1 MGVRLEEPRRP
12 GTSSPG
18 GPEPLVVF
26 PLDLICGRRCEVP
39 GRLCAWP
46 DAVLESSRR
55 RRRSRGGAS
64 AEGRARCRGTRR
76 RAWPFGGVFG
86 PPHHHHCCT
95 GEAAVSRSLLLAAAT
110 WVVAVAQFVPGF
122 LVESGTDLQEWPK
135 NLSSLFPENTSPEEQ
150 QDYYANAIASVFG
163 SGTIAAPLPDHNPV
177 EEVLDGRV
185 EPNAAASEE
194 IPGLQVLP
202 NGTAVTAS
210 HGPHTPSTGS
220 EADHDRCAMVLFS
233 VARAH
238 YKHRKGGTQGTQV
251 LFDKVLSSVGPGFNH
266 TGGYFKC
273 ECPGYYFF
281 SINGVS
287 PLQGRARLDLMRNR
301 QRVASSEAQ
310 YYGFGTAANSA
321 IIRVYKNDIVYV
333 YLAEGFLYENDARFR
348 GYASFSGFKIG

>member
-1 MGVRLEEPRRP
+1 MNN
-12 GTSSPG
+12 SQKHS
-18 GPEPLVVF
+18 
-26 PLDLICGRRCEVP
+26 
-39 GRLCAWP
+39 
-46 DAVLESSRR
+46 AVLY
-55 RRRSRGGAS
+55 
-64 AEGRARCRGTRR
+64 
-76 RAWPFGGVFG
+76 
-86 PPHHHHCCT
+86 
-95 GEAAVSRSLLLAAAT
+95 RSLLLAAAT

-185 EPNAAASEE
+185 EPNAVASEE

-202 NGTAVTAS
+202 NGTAVTPS
-210 HGPHTPSTGS
+210 QGPQTPPSTGT
-220 EADHDRCAMVLFS
+220 EGDRCATVLFS

-266 TGGYFKC
+266 TGGYFRC

-281 SINGVS
+281 SIHGVS

-321 IIRVYKNDIVYV
+321 IIRVYRNDIVYV

-348 GYASFSGFKIG
+348 GYASFSEGVGVIQQHAAVEKAESEGKDILNT